1 MNEKLWQKIET
12 QKISDTHEHIISSG
26 ELKKHKRGLI
36 ELLGEAYLHDD
47 MISAGAKDEM
57 FSPGYGDEERWK
69 MLLPYLDSVRNTTYY
84 RCLIKALNDLFGTSV
99 EEIDDSN
106 WRELNELLYRSAE
119 SGHDWYEYVLH
130 EKANIRYCMLDMD
143 RTMDSEISDWKE
155 KGLPSIKDTVFEK
168 EFFERVSRIDPLTHV
183 VYHGAREELER
194 IYSVKIKDVDS
205 LDALM
210 ELFIQ
215 KSGENGAVSYKSV
228 AAYFRT
234 LDIEE
239 CERDKAHK
247 NLKNILQDT
256 GCDREKMEVQN
267 YMIHYLVRRAGEEGM
282 PFQFHTGMQ
291 ALNENTIRNS
301 DPLKLNPLFLK
312 YGDNKFT
319 MLHGG
324 YPFCREAGVVAKKF
338 PNVYLD
344 FSWLPQIGYAAAK
357 QAAREWFD
365 LVPMNKMTWGGDC
378 RHVENS
384 YSAVLL
390 FRRLMYEVL
399 SEKIKDNY
407 LNEETAE
414 QMVERIMYKNAVE
427 IYALEGRPVSIK
439 KGRAGRFF

>member
-1 MNEKLWQKIET
+1 MNERLWQKIET
-12 QKISDTHEHIISSG
+12 QEISDTHEHIISSG
-26 ELKKHKRGLI
+26 ELKKHRRGLI

-47 MISAGAKDEM
+47 MISAGARDEM
-57 FSPGYGDEERWK
+57 FSPEYGDEERWK
-69 MLLPYLDSVRNTTYY
+69 MLCPYLDRVRNTTYY
-84 RCLIKALNDLFGTSV
+84 RCLIKALNDLFGTSIK
-99 EEIDDSN
+99 EIDDSN
-106 WRELNELLYRSAE
+106 WKELNELLYKAAE
-119 SGHDWYEYVLH
+119 SGRDWYEYVLH
-130 EKANIRYCMLDMD
+130 EKADIAYCMLDMD
-143 RTMDSEISDWKE
+143 RTMDSEIGDWKE

-183 VYHGAREELER
+183 VFDSARAELEEM
-194 IYSVKIKDVDS
+194 YSVKIESVDS
-205 LDALM
+205 LDELM
-210 ELFIQ
+210 ELFIR
-215 KSGENGAVSYKSV
+215 KSKESGAVSYKSV

-239 CERDKAHK
+239 CKREKANK
-247 NLKNILQDT
+247 NLKNILQGT
-256 GCDREKMEVQN
+256 GCETEKLEVQN
-267 YMIHYLVRRAGEEGM
+267 YMIHYLVRRAGEQGM

-312 YGDNKFT
+312 YGDNRFT

-399 SEKIKDNY
+399 SEKIKENY
-407 LNEETAE
+407 LSEEIAG

-427 IYALEGRPVSIK
+427 IYAL
-439 KGRAGRFF
+439 KGWAAGTE